1 MRHLDLFGRKVPLPK
16 SRSGRIALGSALC
29 AGGLVGF
36 LPVVGF
42 WMLPLGIGVLA
53 VDVPPVQRF
62 SDRVGRWL
70 RNRRRHRD
78 KPAGRLAGPRQD
90 DEAPAG

>member
-1 MRHLDLFGRKVPLPK
+1 MRHLEVFGRKVPLPK
-16 SRSGRIALGSALC
+16 SRPARIALGSALC

-53 VDVPPVQRF
+53 VDIPPVQRF
-62 SDRVGRWL
+62 GDRVGRWF
-70 RNRRRHRD
+70 RRRR
-78 KPAGRLAGPRQD
+78 KGGVAAPRISAAKRD